1 MKERLW
7 KRIGL
12 VFGALTAALILAGLT
27 TTAAKAGEA
36 DPEAPHVHC
45 VCGNSASAIASDHHT
60 CSNPDQVWTAVGTEA
75 ELKNI
80 ASGINYFYLTA
91 DIELTEA
98 VKLTAGQY
106 LYLCLNSHTITAAAN
121 ARAFWFGDNIDAK
134 FSFCDCQKS
143 GTITAHSDTT
153 GVSNGGNFYLGTGAK
168 SDFYEITI
176 ANGKTT
182 TCGGNFWINGVGADG
197 IYFFHCT
204 ITGGNATRNAAST
217 ASGGNVYVNNASG
230 AGDIWFIDTTISDG
244 TSHNSST
251 EAKAYANGGNL
262 SVRCSGTAQK
272 AHFIGST
279 TITGGTASTAKQYTS
294 GGNLTL
300 NSGTAEI
307 GSGVK
312 ISGGTSRSDGGNIH
326 FGTNAVVTIDGA
338 TISGGNA
345 STGGSIS
352 VENANVTI
360 QGETVITG
368 GKATSKG
375 GNIYVKG
382 TSTQVTIFGGTI
394 KEGEMTNSS
403 GSYGGN
409 IAIDAGTLTMRGGTI
424 TNGKVMNANGY
435 NLAVGYGSSTNGY
448 ATIYGGTISGAL
460 SGSKGNSVCTQ
471 AASGTDPKHGELTI
485 HGGTFGN
492 TVQSVGGVLTIDG
505 GTFNNVAHHT
515 GTTAISGGRINEV
528 NATGASANATGSI
541 TVSGGYMYSFVR
553 DASKYNN
560 TITATLNGGFFVNE
574 PDEAFLGTGR
584 RTFPGTYQNTDT
596 SDTRTYKYEVAE
608 GYLIEVTGLLKDSD
622 PPVAAGSN
630 LEGGGLFRKGE
641 TFYASVSPQFGEV
654 LNGQS
659 FLGWFD
665 ADDMTAPLTTDNN
678 YISSATRDL
687 VLVALYEQT
696 AATDCTILV
705 TGGDYVYGKISNM
718 QIVET
723 AGTSAGFTAES
734 GSRVRLTYTGEDA
747 FNGWVNEYGKLLSR
761 DREYWYFVTTDAT
774 LTALT
779 DEGQST
785 KAVFFNK
792 FNQVLS
798 MKALA
803 ALTDADIPVLP
814 TETGCVNGRWTVG
827 STEVTTADDVRAAK
841 KAGAAT
847 VDVVARYDESG
858 DVYTVT
864 VIGVMK
870 GADGTHPSTWERYA
884 TGDGTYTANIGK
896 PVKLEEMNP
905 GTGHFVCYLDENGK
919 ILSAYHSPNMRFAD
933 DRTIYGVY
941 GTMEDFQAVV
951 GQPLIQFV
959 TAEKNGNV
967 STLEALRDVYA
978 GDAMLEQGIL
988 FTTDAMRDGLMPEEV
1003 LKADSDHTYK
1013 YVSNGKDRNDT
1024 TGLTLKNVS
1033 VKIYARA
1040 YLVIAGTG
1048 SEVIYSEVVEIEP

>member
-1 MKERLW
+1 MRERLW
-7 KRIGL
+7 KRIAL
-12 VFGALTAALILAGLT
+12 VFGALAAALILAGLT
-27 TTAAKAGEA
+27 PTAAKAGEV

-45 VCGNSASAIASDHHT
+45 VCGNSASAIASDEHS
-60 CSNPDQVWTAVGTEA
+60 CSNPDQVWTAVGTDA
-75 ELKNI
+75 ELRNI
-80 ASGINYFYLTA
+80 SSGNNYFYLTA
-91 DIELTEA
+91 DIEMTA
-98 VKLTAGQY
+98 AIKLTAGQY
-106 LYLCLNSHTITAAAN
+106 LYLCLNGHTITAAVN
-121 ARAFWFGDNIDAK
+121 NRAFWFGDNIDAK

-143 GTITAHSDTT
+143 GTITAHPDTT
-153 GVSNGGNFYLGTGAK
+153 GVANGGNFYLGSGAR
-168 SDFYEITI
+168 SEFYEITV
-176 ANGKTT
+176 ANGKSTT
-182 TCGGNFWINGVGADG
+182 SGGNFWINGVGAG
-197 IYFFHCT
+197 GVRFFHCT
-204 ITGGNATRNAAST
+204 ITGGSATRNAAST
-217 ASGGNVYVNNASG
+217 ASGGNVFVSNSSP

-251 EAKAYANGGNL
+251 EAKAYAGGGNL
-262 SVRCSGTAQK
+262 TVRCSGTVQK

-279 TITGGTASTAKQYTS
+279 SITGGTASSAKQYTCA
-294 GGNLTL
+294 GNLQL
-300 NSGTAEI
+300 SAGTAEI
-307 GSGVK
+307 GSGVT
-312 ISGGTSRSDGGNIH
+312 ISGGTSRSDSGNIH
-326 FGTNAVVTIDGA
+326 FGSGAVVTIDGA
-338 TISGGNA
+338 NISGGTA
-345 STGGSIS
+345 STGGSIV
-352 VENANVTI
+352 VENGDVTI
-360 QGETVITG
+360 QGNTVITG

-375 GNIYVKG
+375 GNIYMKG
-382 TSTQVTIFGGTI
+382 ASSRLTILGGTI
-394 KEGEMTNSS
+394 QEGEMTNTS

-409 IAIDAGTLTMRGGTI
+409 VAIEAGTFTMRGGTI
-424 TNGKVMNANGY
+424 KNGKIANSNGY
-435 NLAVGYGSSTNGY
+435 NLAVGYTTSTSSY

-471 AASGTDPKHGELTI
+471 SASGTDPKHGELTI

-515 GTTAISGGRINEV
+515 GTTVISGGRINEV
-528 NATGASANATGSI
+528 NATGASSYGAGTV
-541 TVSGGYMYSFVR
+541 TVSGGYMFSFVR

-560 TITATLNGGFFVNE
+560 SITATINGGFFVNE
-574 PDEAFLGTGR
+574 PDEAYLGTGR
-584 RTFPGTYQNTDT
+584 RIFPGTYQNTDA
-596 SDTRTYKYEVAE
+596 SDTRTYNYEVAE

-630 LEGGGLFRKGE
+630 LEGGGLFRKGAS
-641 TFYASVSPQFGEV
+641 FYASVSPQYGEI
-654 LNGQS
+654 LNGQT

-665 ADDMTAPLTTDNN
+665 ADDLSTPLTTESV
-678 YISSATRDL
+678 YYSTATKDL

-696 AATDCTILV
+696 SVTDCTVLV
-705 TGGDYVYGKISNM
+705 TGGDYSYAKIVNM
-718 QIVET
+718 QLVET
-723 AGTSAGFTAES
+723 AGTGAGFTAES
-734 GSRVRLTYTGEDA
+734 GTRVRLTYTGEDA

-785 KAVFFNK
+785 KAVFYNK
-792 FNQVLS
+792 FNQVMS

-803 ALTDADIPVLP
+803 ALTDADIPVIP
-814 TETGCVNGRWTVG
+814 AETGCINGRWTAG
-827 STEVTTADDVRAAK
+827 GAEVTTADEVRAAK
-841 KAGAAT
+841 KDGAPT

-870 GADGTHPSTWERYA
+870 GADGTLPSTWERYT
-884 TGDGTYTANIGK
+884 TGDGTYTANIGN

-905 GTGHFVCYLDENGK
+905 GSGHFVCYLDENGK
-919 ILSAYHSPNMRFAD
+919 ILSAYHSPNLRFAH

-941 GTMEDFQAVV
+941 GTMEDFQAVL
-951 GQPLIQFV
+951 GKPLIQFV

-967 STLEALRDVYA
+967 ITLEALRYVYA
-978 GDAMLEQGIL
+978 GDAVLEQGIL
-988 FTTDAMRDGLMPEEV
+988 FTTDAKKGSLTAEEA
-1003 LKADSDHTYK
+1003 LKPGSDHTYK